1 MSLGASIPSEHTEQS
16 PPAAETTT
24 ASAASRCDQGLSTAE
39 AEARLK
45 VDGPNELPS
54 QERRSTLAVAFAI
67 VREPMMLLLLGA
79 GLVYLALGD
88 PTEAT
93 VLLLFATVSVVITV
107 VQEIRTEKVLAA
119 LSDLSSPRALVI
131 RDGGRKRIP
140 GREVVRGDVI
150 VLEEGSRI
158 AADGV
163 LADSHALQVDES
175 LLTGESVAVPKHHPA
190 DKVYSGTL
198 AIRGKGL
205 AVVTATGRAS
215 RIGQIGS
222 TLAGVKREP
231 PRLQAETRRLTR
243 VFGTGAVA
251 LCVGAVALYGLVRGD
266 WLHAIL
272 SGIALAMSML
282 PEEFPVVLTVFTAM
296 GAWRI
301 SRARVL
307 TRNAAAI
314 ETLGAATVLCS
325 DKTGTLT
332 ENRMSIV
339 SLHLDDGQAWQPAV
353 TSAPPSD
360 ALRQLALV
368 GRLASD
374 KEPYDPMELAF
385 HRLAARLEPEAPA
398 AKLERAYPLMPELMA
413 MTQVWQ
419 QEGAERIAAAKGA
432 PEAIA
437 ELCRLDEMARWRVM
451 ADADAMA
458 HQGLRVLAVASAI
471 LPDGDLPASQ
481 RDLPLVFIGLI
492 GLADPLR
499 DGVAAAV
506 TEARNA
512 GIRVVMITGDYPV
525 TAAAI
530 AGQAGID
537 GSQILTGDELLRMD
551 APTLAARV
559 RTTSV
564 FARITPEQKLR
575 LVDSLKA
582 NGDVVAMTGDGVNDA
597 PSLKAAH
604 IGIAMGGR
612 GTDVA
617 REASVLVLL
626 DDDFGAIVKAIRLGR
641 RIHDNLRK
649 AMCFIIAV
657 HVPIAGLAM
666 LPLLFGFPLIL
677 GPIHIALL
685 ELVIDPICTLVFEN
699 EPDEA
704 DIMNR
709 PPAAPKA
716 PLIPWPLLAWGV
728 GQGLTVFAVVAI
740 PVLMVQSE
748 GPAYVRGLTFASL
761 ILVLFVLTLI
771 NRSFSSSV
779 LTAFARKNTVLMA
792 VAAIMATAAGT
803 IVLWPRARQSLDLAP
818 FNLNMIAISI
828 GSALVCL
835 FTLEVLKRFWRT
847 PLST

>member
-1 MSLGASIPSEHTEQS
+1 MGHGPSTQAEHTA
-16 PPAAETTT
+16 PPPSMT
-24 ASAASRCDQGLSTAE
+24 AASTVSDATRRDRGLSTAE

-54 QERRSTLAVAFAI
+54 QESRSTLAIAFAI
-67 VREPMMLLLLGA
+67 LREPMMLLLLGA
-79 GLVYLALGD
+79 GLVYLAMGD
-88 PTEAT
+88 PTEAI
-93 VLLLFATVSVVITV
+93 VLLLFATVSVIITV
-107 VQEIRTEKVLAA
+107 VQEARTEKVLAA

-131 RDGGRKRIP
+131 RDGARKRIP
-140 GREVVRGDVI
+140 GREVVKGDVM
-150 VLEEGSRI
+150 VLEEGGRI

-163 LADSHALQVDES
+163 LVDSQALQVDES

-190 DKVYSGTL
+190 DAVYSGTL
-198 AIRGKGL
+198 VIRGKGL
-205 AVVTATGRAS
+205 AAVTATGRAS
-215 RIGQIGS
+215 RIGQIGV

-243 VFGTGAVA
+243 LFGVGAVA
-251 LCVGAVALYGLVRGD
+251 LCLGAVVLYGLVRGD

-282 PEEFPVVLTVFTAM
+282 PEEFPVVLTIFTAM

-332 ENRMSIV
+332 ENRMSVV
-339 SLHLDDGQAWQPAV
+339 SLHLGDGQVWQPAV
-353 TSAPPSD
+353 TPAPPSD
-360 ALRQLALV
+360 SLRQLALV

-374 KEPYDPMELAF
+374 IEPYDPMELAF
-385 HRLAARLEPEAPA
+385 HRLAARLEPVAPP
-398 AKLERAYPLMPELMA
+398 AKLARAYPLTPELMA
-413 MTQVWQ
+413 MTQVWHR
-419 QEGAERIAAAKGA
+419 EGAELFAAAKGA
-432 PEAIA
+432 PEAVA
-437 ELCRLDEMARWRVM
+437 DLCRLDEMARWRIM

-458 HQGLRVLAVASAI
+458 RQGLRVLAVASAKVG
-471 LPDGDLPASQ
+471 DGDLPASQ

-512 GIRVVMITGDYPV
+512 GIRIVMITGDYPV

-537 GSQILTGDELLRMD
+537 GSQILTGDELTRMD

-559 RTTSV
+559 RSTSV

-582 NGDVVAMTGDGVNDA
+582 NGEVVAMTGDGVNDA

-657 HVPIAGLAM
+657 HVPIAGIAM

-704 DIMNR
+704 DIMDR
-709 PPAAPKA
+709 PPAAPTA

-728 GQGLTVFAVVAI
+728 GQGLTVFAVLAV
-740 PVLMVQSE
+740 PVLVAQSA
-748 GPAYVRGLTFASL
+748 GPGYVRGLTFASL
-761 ILVLFVLTLI
+761 ILVLFMLTLI

-779 LTAFARKNTVLMA
+779 LTAFTRQNTVLLV
-792 VAAIMATAAGT
+792 VAAVLAGAAGT
-803 IVLWPRARQSLDLAP
+803 LVLWPWARRALELAP
-818 FNLNMIAISI
+818 FDLNMIAFSI
-828 GSALVCL
+828 ASALVCL
-835 FTLEVLKRFWRT
+835 FTLEALKRFWRT